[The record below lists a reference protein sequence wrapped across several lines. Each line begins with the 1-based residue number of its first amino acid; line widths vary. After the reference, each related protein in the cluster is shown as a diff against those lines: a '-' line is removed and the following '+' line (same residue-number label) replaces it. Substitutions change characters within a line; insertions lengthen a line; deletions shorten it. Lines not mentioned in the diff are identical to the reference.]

1 MYPSIFVSEDFFEN
15 YDYERKL
22 IPRQNSYENNLDE
35 ENKIKSLTRIKDL
48 FLASN
53 IYSDIADKSL
63 VKYHTKKFGTYDN
76 FKDFVLHNKITNAS
90 FVNRPE
96 LVTRKSKSD
105 CNKSGLCYF
114 TNNDSEG
121 CDIETKET
129 GKIVLGKEFL
139 KSPFFLEHTFAA
151 ETTNEQIFQIQRV
164 KHHCS
169 GIIIMDRY
177 LFDDIANQP
186 SKVKNLISFL
196 NEIVS
201 KDLNKLF
208 EIDIITENKANN
220 ILFDAKFNEI
230 LDAFPNK
237 ISLHIYTPKKIDPDR
252 YLITNYS
259 VFSVGHLF
267 MAETSVSCNFIPSN
281 ISVESI
287 KKSYQIWKEKVQL
300 AYKIINRTPESIGLI
315 KSIWKSDVIEH
326 SIFNL

>member
-76 FKDFVLHNKITNAS
+76 FKDFILHNKITNAS

-164 KHHCS
+164 KHPCS

-177 LFDDIANQP
+177 LFDDIANQN
-186 SKVKNLISFL
+186 SKIDNLISFL
-196 NEIVS
+196 KQIIPI
-201 KDLNKLF
+201 DLETPF
-208 EIDIITENKANN
+208 EIDILTQNKSNN
-220 ILFDAKFNEI
+220 NLFDKKYNQI
-230 LDAFPNK
+230 LAGISK
-237 ISLHIYTPKKIDPDR
+237 QISLHIYAPTWIDHDR
-252 YLITNYS
+252 YIITNYAI
-259 VFSVGHLF
+259 FSIGLPFVGK
-267 MAETSVSCNFIPSN
+267 TNVSCNFFPSN
-281 ISVESI
+281 SNIDAI
-287 KKSYQIWKEKVQL
+287 KNSYEIWRD
-300 AYKIINRTPESIGLI
+300 KITIAHDIIRTTPPKIGEV
-315 KSIWKSDVIEH
+315 KTIWKSDDLVH
-326 SIFNL
+326 LIFDL